1 MLTLQNYS
9 PPECFDP
16 WVGSEYEGNG
26 LWNRKV
32 LVVGESHYDEWREK
46 DKDGKYQRSTT
57 KHKLLRTM
65 TQECVQEIV
74 DGKGGA
80 LYWTAVRN
88 RLGGEE
94 HEKKSPDLF
103 CNKVA
108 FYEFIQSPVSGCPGT
123 GSRPTQTQWEAAS
136 TLLLEA
142 IERLTPDRV
151 LFTGCELWSYVPP
164 RHHKLRDVVAEGQRL
179 PLEVFLLKDGKRV
192 YVTATAHPRS
202 NLFVRKLTPALHEFL
217 VRDWAHETPRAA
229 AVYA

>member
-1 MLTLQNYS
+1 M
-9 PPECFDP
+9 
-16 WVGSEYEGNG
+16 
-26 LWNRKV
+26 
-32 LVVGESHYDEWREK
+32 REK

-94 HEKKSPDLF
+94 HEKNLPICSVIKWLF
-103 CNKVA
+103 MSLYNLPSLDVLGRV
-108 FYEFIQSPVSGCPGT
+108 QGQL
-123 GSRPTQTQWEAAS
+123 RTQWEAAS